1 MIFFLF
7 LKKGFWGYKM
17 KETHITIYIHDLEI
31 SDKSKSFL
39 ARVGLMKR
47 NDLLNCDVM
56 ELSATRNISEDV
68 LQELNGVIAHSDVI
82 ISFFEERAKRIK
94 EILPN
99 VQDTPIESLRLG
111 TRATNALR
119 RGGIH
124 TVGALIQSHKRTFSS
139 YAMSAC

>member
-1 MIFFLF
+1 
-7 LKKGFWGYKM
+7 M

-39 ARVGLMKR
+39 ARVGLMKLD
-47 NDLLNCDVM
+47 DLLNCNM
-56 ELSATRNISEDV
+56 TELSAIRNISEDV

-99 VQDTPIESLRLG
+99 VQDVPIESLGLG

-124 TVGALIQSHKRTFSS
+124 TVGALIQMSQKDILS
-139 YAMSAC
+139 YVTLAC